1 MTISSAIDGCVFHD
15 WASKKELGQY
25 MPKAWRELLVDRAEI
40 GSTLRARPL
49 YQNPLGAK
57 DSAAY
62 PATGVA
68 GSGTRV
74 TFEEVLSRGPPERVV
89 IRLDARTLTTGGFP
103 LLGSPAGRRA

>member
-68 GSGTRV
+68 GH
-74 TFEEVLSRGPPERVV
+74 GPDPLPQRRYCAAHPERGGVGV
-89 IRLDARTLTTGGFP
+89 ARTAR
-103 LLGSPAGRRA
+103 SVSRSH